1 VPAYMANP
9 VKGKAQALFE
19 QARDTAAELGAM
31 LLLSAGLQTKDQLQ
45 DYVTVADMLAA
56 SNDEANF
63 ANYAR
68 KILPTA
74 SVTVDNT
81 GNRVL
86 LGVSG
91 TPPVTISWPA
101 AGVVGGPFAAGQNN
115 QLGKICYYYDP
126 TPGTSTTA
134 TLLVIGYADISA
146 TTDGSE
152 LVFTLGADGLFRY
165 TDPA

>member
-1 VPAYMANP
+1 LPAYMANP
-9 VKGKAQALFE
+9 IKGKAQYYFE
-19 QARDTAAELGAM
+19 QARDTAAELGAL

-45 DYVTVADMLAA
+45 DYATVADMLAA

-74 SVTVDNT
+74 SVTIDNT

-91 TPPVTISWPA
+91 TPPITISWPN
-101 AGVVGGPFAAGQNN
+101 AGVVGGTLATGQNN

-126 TPGTSTTA
+126 APGSSTGA
-134 TLLVIGYADISA
+134 TQLIVGYADISA

-152 LVFTLGADGLFRY
+152 LVFTLGADGLFRI
-165 TDPA
+165 TDLT